1 MHIHIKEYKGVWLG
15 YIAFKDPTFTPIYAD
30 IGTFNDVY
38 FRLKVKMDGLL
49 QGN

>member
-1 MHIHIKEYKGVWLG
+1 MQIIIKPYKNIWLG
-15 YIAFKDPTFTPIYAD
+15 YIGFVTDRFHPIYCD

-49 QGN
+49 